1 MDTPTKIKPS
11 NRTIINIKQMSLL
24 KHSCILNNTNI
35 YGNLFDCLKF
45 YDRLKEKDF
54 NSDLRFDE
62 KARSVV
68 QNNMKTL
75 LEDAQREW
83 SAVSMCEVTDHDV
96 FCTLCGTKNTNIY
109 YIKNSISG
117 EEINVGVNCASE
129 FPGFLN
135 IKEVRKD
142 KREEDKRQLKRKREY
157 EFDLKINDD
166 ISFTKDASEKFESF
180 EIMLPSKL
188 HKKIK
193 SIIQQMNF
201 IRTSYIENG
210 GDLNDALLR
219 RLQLKKEFEATWD
232 TALQFKYKNSNNPF
246 ICHKYIADWLLTNN
260 KDVWEKVSNNN
271 AILDHSAIQSI
282 YNMQFIREHLINF
295 KQHLTDCDMNLAGI
309 YGNNIV
315 YSFQNQYLPKPILI
329 MIPCKIFMQTIGA
342 NCLTNPKYVY
352 GKNDFDTFQLLQS
365 QDNLN
370 NLLEYFIPLIN
381 AVGYNIEEDYRTNQL
396 FLVKLPRKKRLGNKW
411 SSHYEN
417 IPVQYKAISSNLVYT
432 VAAKI
437 IFASKGKA
445 ELILEKY
452 LNNITT
458 GWMSEEKK
466 KIYTGMAASAAAMS
480 KQSEFIPYV

>member
-1 MDTPTKIKPS
+1 
-11 NRTIINIKQMSLL
+11 
-24 KHSCILNNTNI
+24 
-35 YGNLFDCLKF
+35 
-45 YDRLKEKDF
+45 
-54 NSDLRFDE
+54 
-62 KARSVV
+62 
-68 QNNMKTL
+68 
-75 LEDAQREW
+75 
-83 SAVSMCEVTDHDV
+83 
-96 FCTLCGTKNTNIY
+96 
-109 YIKNSISG
+109 
-117 EEINVGVNCASE
+117 
-129 FPGFLN
+129 
-135 IKEVRKD
+135 
-142 KREEDKRQLKRKREY
+142 
-157 EFDLKINDD
+157 
-166 ISFTKDASEKFESF
+166 
-180 EIMLPSKL
+180 
-188 HKKIK
+188 
-193 SIIQQMNF
+193 MNF

-210 GDLNDALLR
+210 GDLDDALIR
-219 RLQLKKEFEATWD
+219 RSQLKKEFEAAWD

-295 KQHLTDCDMNLAGI
+295 KQHLTDCDINLAGI

-315 YSFQNQYLPKPILI
+315 YSFQNEYLPKPILI

-342 NCLTNPKYVY
+342 NCLTIPKYVY

-381 AVGYNIEEDYRTNQL
+381 AFGYNIEEDYRTNQL
-396 FLVKLPRKKRLGNKW
+396 FLVKLPRKKLLGNKW

-437 IFASKGKA
+437 IFASKSKS

>member
-1 MDTPTKIKPS
+1 
-11 NRTIINIKQMSLL
+11 
-24 KHSCILNNTNI
+24 
-35 YGNLFDCLKF
+35 
-45 YDRLKEKDF
+45 
-54 NSDLRFDE
+54 
-62 KARSVV
+62 
-68 QNNMKTL
+68 
-75 LEDAQREW
+75 
-83 SAVSMCEVTDHDV
+83 
-96 FCTLCGTKNTNIY
+96 
-109 YIKNSISG
+109 
-117 EEINVGVNCASE
+117 
-129 FPGFLN
+129 
-135 IKEVRKD
+135 
-142 KREEDKRQLKRKREY
+142 
-157 EFDLKINDD
+157 
-166 ISFTKDASEKFESF
+166 
-180 EIMLPSKL
+180 MLPSKL

-210 GDLNDALLR
+210 GDLDDALIR
-219 RLQLKKEFEATWD
+219 RSQLKKEFEAAWD

-295 KQHLTDCDMNLAGI
+295 KQHLTDCDINLAGI

-315 YSFQNQYLPKPILI
+315 YSFQNEYLPKPILI

-342 NCLTNPKYVY
+342 NCLTIPKYVY

-381 AVGYNIEEDYRTNQL
+381 AFGYNIEEDYRTNQL
-396 FLVKLPRKKRLGNKW
+396 FLVKLPRKKLLGNKW

-437 IFASKGKA
+437 IFASKSKS